1 VPNALTGSQGVA
13 LLVSY
18 GIACEILAKVVSS
31 PQTAELNIQSREAT
45 LFKWVHLGQLET
57 IVLILIAAK
66 VDSAH
71 RKAILAGGMAAVIVN
86 EAEYQYARISGLKN
100 PGQPTENHGG

>member
-1 VPNALTGSQGVA
+1 MANALAGSQGVA

-45 LFKWVHLGQLET
+45 LFKWVHLGQIET
-57 IVLILIAAK
+57 AILIGIAAY
-66 VDSAH
+66 VDKAH
-71 RKAILAGGMAAVIVN
+71 RKSILAGGISAIIVN
-86 EAEYQYARISGLKN
+86 EAEYQYARYSGLNN